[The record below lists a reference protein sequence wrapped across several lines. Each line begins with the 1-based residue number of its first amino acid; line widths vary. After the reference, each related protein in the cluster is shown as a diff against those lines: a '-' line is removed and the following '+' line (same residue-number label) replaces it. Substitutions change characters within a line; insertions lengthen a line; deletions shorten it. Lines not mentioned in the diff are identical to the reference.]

1 MVETGREWD
10 VGQDKGA
17 ARGRAKRL
25 RALSFSRP
33 AHSIAARM
41 AGRHDSERDE

>member
-1 MVETGREWD
+1 MTGREKD
-10 VGQDKGA
+10 GGQDKSA

-33 AHSIAARM
+33 AQQLTAHG
-41 AGRHDSERDE
+41 AGRDNRERAS

>member
-33 AHSIAARM
+33 ANVFTARRTGRGDER
-41 AGRHDSERDE
+41 AG